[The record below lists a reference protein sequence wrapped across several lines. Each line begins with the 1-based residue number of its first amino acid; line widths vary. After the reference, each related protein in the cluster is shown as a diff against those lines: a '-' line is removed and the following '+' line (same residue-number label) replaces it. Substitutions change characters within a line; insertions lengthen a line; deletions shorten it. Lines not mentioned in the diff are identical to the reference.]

1 MDLSGAVVPKPKNKG
16 GAPKGRVISEAT
28 REALKKGFEKLKSIR
43 EAKKKE
49 KEEKAL
55 QVMKEAEVKKE
66 VLNSNEPVAAV
77 VPLETPASSKPKR
90 QRMKTVSKNEFLTFK
105 DDILKVIDGK
115 LSVNSVKVE
124 APVPAPVAVPPPAPA
139 PVPVVEKVL
148 SGNDLLNK
156 IFFNR

>member
-66 VLNSNEPVAAV
+66 VLNSNEPVAPV
-77 VPLETPASSKPKR
+77 VPLETPAPSKPKR
-90 QRMKTVSKNEFLTFK
+90 QRMKTVSKNEFIAFK

-115 LSVNSVKVE
+115 LTPVSVIAPVKVE
-124 APVPAPVAVPPPAPA
+124 APVPAPVAV

>member
-66 VLNSNEPVAAV
+66 VLNSNEPVV
-77 VPLETPASSKPKR
+77 PVMPLETPAPSKPKR

-115 LSVNSVKVE
+115 LTPLKVE
-124 APVPAPVAVPPPAPA
+124 APPPPAPVAVPAPA

>member
-1 MDLSGAVVPKPKNKG
+1 MDLSGSVVPKPKNKG

-49 KEEKAL
+49 KEEK
-55 QVMKEAEVKKE
+55 VMKEAEVKKE
-66 VLNSNEPVAAV
+66 VLNSNEPVAPV
-77 VPLETPASSKPKR
+77 VPLETPAPSKPKR
-90 QRMKTVSKNEFLTFK
+90 QRMKTVSKNEFLSFK

-115 LSVNSVKVE
+115 LTPQKVE
-124 APVPAPVAVPPPAPA
+124 APPPTVIAPPPAPA
-139 PVPVVEKVL
+139 PVPVPVVEKVL

>member
-1 MDLSGAVVPKPKNKG
+1 MDLSGATLPKPKNKG

-49 KEEKAL
+49 KEEK
-55 QVMKEAEVKKE
+55 VMKEAEVKKE
-66 VLNSNEPVAAV
+66 VLNSNEPVVAV
-77 VPLETPASSKPKR
+77 VPLETPAHSKPKR
-90 QRMKTVSKNEFLTFK
+90 QRMKTVSKNEFISFK

-115 LSVNSVKVE
+115 LTPVSVIAPVKVE
-124 APVPAPVAVPPPAPA
+124 APPPAPA
-139 PVPVVEKVL
+139 PVPVAVPVVEKVL